1 MRKVILISFFSIA
14 LAACSGGGG
23 GGGDSSSSGGGAT
36 QGLSTPGSLSVIPSA
51 SE

>member
-14 LAACSGGGG
+14 LTACSGGG

>member
-14 LAACSGGGG
+14 LTACSGG